1 MGFWNLIQWPE
12 LQGLDVGSL
21 LAFGALCDFKLN
33 LLTLFQ
39 GFEATHVDCGKV
51 SEQVLTSVFRGN
63 KTEAFRIVK
72 PLDCTSCHKRGS
84 FYKCI
89 ILTKPSEKI
98 EFDPVHCW
106 HKDRQSQAIFPK
118 KDGFLRNAKNLMV
131 VVQPGK
137 NHGLHEQVKTRIIN
151 SGLALAH
158 K

>member
-1 MGFWNLIQWPE
+1 MWFWNLIQWPE

-33 LLTLFQ
+33 LLTFFQ

-51 SEQVLTSVFRGN
+51 SEQVLTSVFLGN

-98 EFDPVHCW
+98 EFDPN
-106 HKDRQSQAIFPK
+106 QSFYFPAADK
-118 KDGFLRNAKNLMV
+118 
-131 VVQPGK
+131 
-137 NHGLHEQVKTRIIN
+137 
-151 SGLALAH
+151 SGTKPLSTGPLLA
-158 K
+158 